1 MRTVQAIFAI
11 FCLLL
16 LSPWQ
21 RAVAVENA
29 EKEVK
34 SVLDQYVKSVEQ
46 EDMEQ
51 YAKIVSHDSTS
62 VDFGSFGEPI
72 VGWEALRRVM
82 EGQNASLDSIRVEQS
97 QVAIHILP
105 GGTSAWATSLWSF
118 SAKSGQTIL
127 NLPVRCTWI
136 LEKREGK
143 WLIIHFHKS
152 IAAG

>member
-1 MRTVQAIFAI
+1 MRTVQAIFAML
-11 FCLLL
+11 CVLL

-34 SVLDQYVKSVEQ
+34 SALDQYVNSVEQ
-46 EDMEQ
+46 EDMGQ
-51 YAKIVSHDSTS
+51 YAQIVAHDSTS
-62 VDFGSFGEPI
+62 VNFGSMGEPI
-72 VGWEALRRVM
+72 VGWEALRRVI
-82 EGQNASLDSIRVEQS
+82 EGQNTSLDSIRIEQS

-105 GGTSAWATSLWSF
+105 GGTNAWATSLWRF
-118 SAKSGQTIL
+118 SAKSGQTLL

-136 LEKREGK
+136 LQKREGK